1 MLSLS
6 CSYDLTNLYAN
17 VCLNMIRNVIMITV
31 YSDYTKSDK
40 VGEKMTL
47 KEIAEMAGVSISTVS
62 RVINQNNSKV
72 ASKEVQDRIWQIVRD
87 SNYVPNASARNLK
100 LGNSQFN
107 VEVPTKTIGCIF
119 ARSMTDKN
127 DPFFSQIARAIEQE
141 AFKQGYLMKYSFSAY
156 DINDSNVFH
165 LITNNQVNGLAILGR
180 FDQNLLKFIKQHYK
194 HVVYTG
200 LNKVDTG
207 FDQIIC
213 DGYQATIAAV
223 NHLHKLGHTQIGY
236 IGEKNKELRYQGYC
250 DAMAALNLPIKREHI
265 VVTPLSS
272 EGGYTGVKE
281 FFKRNMTLTA
291 FFCANDVTAIGAMKA
306 IKELGYQVPH
316 DISII
321 SIDDIDTAQY
331 VSPMLTTV
339 HVPMEELGKMTA
351 KILIDRIENGKSLP
365 VKIELPFYIANRE
378 SCKAIK

>member
-1 MLSLS
+1 
-6 CSYDLTNLYAN
+6 
-17 VCLNMIRNVIMITV
+17 
-31 YSDYTKSDK
+31 
-40 VGEKMTL
+40 MTL

-62 RVINQNNSKV
+62 RVINQNNTKV
-72 ASKEVQDRIWQIVRD
+72 ASKEVQDRIWKIVRD
-87 SNYVPNASARNLK
+87 SNYVPNASARSLK
-100 LGNSQFN
+100 LGNANYQT
-107 VEVPTKTIGCIF
+107 EIPMKTIGCIF

-141 AFKQGYLMKYSFSAY
+141 AFRQGYLMKYSFSAY
-156 DINDSNVFH
+156 DINDSNIFH

-180 FDQNLLKFIKQHYK
+180 FDQTLLKFIKQHYK

-213 DGYQATIAAV
+213 DGYQATITAV
-223 NHLHKLGHTQIGY
+223 HYLHKLGHTQIGY
-236 IGEKNKELRYQGYC
+236 VGEKNKEVRYQGYY
-250 DAMAALNLPIKREHI
+250 DAMSALNLPIKREHI
-265 VVTPLSS
+265 VSTVLSS
-272 EGGYTGVKE
+272 EGGYKGMEE
-281 FFKRNMTLTA
+281 FFKRDTSVTA
-291 FFCANDVTAIGAMKA
+291 LFCANDLTAIGVMKA
-306 IKELGYQVPH
+306 IKEHGYRIPE

-365 VKIELPFYIANRE
+365 VIIELPFYIANRE
-378 SCKAIK
+378 SCKAISS